1 MATLVGGCNSAVDF
15 SSRPSRVDQSL
26 PCMSVSMLYW
36 STVVGSSRGVQA
48 VNVPVM
54 VRGTNLRSRERYF
67 FQMGAVLAGDQP
79 LEVTHWMRLTA
90 FELCMHFSSPP
101 SNTQVARFRRPPRG
115 PKRALADP

>member
-15 SSRPSRVDQSL
+15 SSRASRVDQSL

-48 VNVPVM
+48 VNAPVM

-67 FQMGAVLAGDQP
+67 FRWVLCWQGISPWRYSLDAFDCFRTVLFFTSVKHTSCSFSTPPARTETNACRP
-79 LEVTHWMRLTA
+79 LR
-90 FELCMHFSSPP
+90 
-101 SNTQVARFRRPPRG
+101 
-115 PKRALADP
+115 

>member
-67 FQMGAVLAGDQP
+67 FRWVLCWQGISP
-79 LEVTHWMRLTA
+79 PGGTHRDLPLTA
-90 FELCMHFSSPP
+90 FELCFSSPP
-101 SNTQVARFRRPPRG
+101 SNTQFARFRRPPRG
-115 PKRALADP
+115 PKRTLADP